1 MNYYFLAQI
10 RINDEKEY
18 QKYISKSGKIFS
30 KYKGPYLA
38 VDNDPMVLE
47 GQWDYTR
54 IVLIR
59 FSSRKDFEDWYHSEE
74 YQNILKHRLK
84 ASDCDTLLLKGLNK

>member
-10 RINDEKEY
+10 RINNKKEY
-18 QKYISKSGKIFS
+18 QKYLSKSGKIFS
-30 KYKGPYLA
+30 KYKSTYLA
-38 VDNDPMVLE
+38 VDNDPVVLE

-54 IVLIR
+54 LVLIR
-59 FSSRKDFEDWYHSEE
+59 FNSKKDFEDWYHSAE

-84 ASDCDTLLLKGLNK
+84 AADCDTLLLKGLNK